1 MKTLL
6 VVLLLVTG
14 MALFAG
20 CKPKTER
27 DARRVEMRNRVI
39 RRNMEGIPDDWEA
52 IWLMDEPLRLNQ
64 YEGQ

>member
-6 VVLLLVTG
+6 VVLLVVSCI
-14 MALFAG
+14 ALFAG

-39 RRNMEGIPDDWEA
+39 RRNKEGIPDDWDA
-52 IWLMDEPLRLNQ
+52 IWLFDEPLRLNQ
-64 YEGQ
+64 YESQ